1 MRSAHRMA
9 GVYVSQQF
17 PSRKRSVRPAETQ
30 IFHKKNSGVARNR
43 MEMSSFINIR
53 PSNHVPNPSQSWL
66 LNAHHCSQQPNPNH
80 GAQPI
85 LDTLYFSSC
94 SDLLSIAT
102 DWLALFPGAIPT
114 RLRPH
119 GLALA
124 HNALALLLRLVYGL
138 SQDWCCGARRKGPA

>member
-1 MRSAHRMA
+1 MNHRPRPPLGSPPPFSSPLA
-9 GVYVSQQF
+9 LRCDEVNGSSQESYGNVIVYQHPPIKSCSKPVSKLASQCSSLF
-17 PSRKRSVRPAETQ
+17 PTTKSEAWST
-30 IFHKKNSGVARNR
+30 
-43 MEMSSFINIR
+43 
-53 PSNHVPNPSQSWL
+53 
-66 LNAHHCSQQPNPNH
+66 